1 MDRKQA
7 QARLDRIRD
16 TPARNWRERRQ
27 KARVIAQ
34 ARAAIEQASTRG
46 DARQYVGAMIRG
58 VRAGAKGNAFAALR
72 QRLADNQQEG
82 ETRT

>member
-27 KARVIAQ
+27 KARVM
-34 ARAAIEQASTRG
+34 AAVYRPRKPEPVW
-46 DARQYVGAMIRG
+46 D
-58 VRAGAKGNAFAALR
+58 
-72 QRLADNQQEG
+72 
-82 ETRT
+82 ETPF